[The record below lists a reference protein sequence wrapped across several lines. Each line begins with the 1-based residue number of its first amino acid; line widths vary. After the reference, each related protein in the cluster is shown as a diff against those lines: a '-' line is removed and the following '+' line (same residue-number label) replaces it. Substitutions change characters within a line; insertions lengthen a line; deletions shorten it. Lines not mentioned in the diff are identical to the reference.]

1 VAFSLILTKDVL
13 IWLAQLLKP
22 YKLKVV
28 CAVIALTVAAA
39 AWLLLGQGIKL
50 TVDEGLSAG
59 NINRL
64 DAAIGWVI
72 LFAVVGCLATYFR
85 FYLMTWL
92 GERISADIR
101 IQVYHH
107 LLTLTPGFFA
117 ETRTGEV
124 ISRFTNDTSVIQTVV
139 GMSLSMALRSLVGFV
154 GALILMTFT
163 SAMLTLCVLVAVPF
177 ILVPLKLIAPK
188 VRHYSRLSQD
198 RIADMG
204 SQIDET
210 LHEIMVVQAFN
221 AVSGEQQKF
230 TQKVSSALQAAATR
244 IHYRSMLIG
253 VIMLVSMLSVIGI
266 GWLGIRQVM
275 SGEISAGQLS
285 AFLFYAV
292 LAGSSIATISEVLGD
307 IQRGV
312 GASERLLEL
321 LATTANNNS
330 GQVVLP
336 TLDSPPQISFEQ
348 VNFGYTEHATLFK
361 DFSLQVQPGECVA
374 LVGPSGAGKSSLF
387 QLLQH
392 FYSIQGGAIKL
403 NDSPVT
409 ELTLDSLRQQIAL
422 VPQEPV
428 IFASTVI
435 ENIRYGRPTASEA
448 EVVEAAKQAF
458 ADDFINELSDGYH
471 TQLGERGVKLS
482 GGQRQRIAIARAFL
496 ADRPVLLLDE
506 ATSALDA
513 VSEHKV
519 QQALKYLIKGR
530 TTLVIAHRLATV
542 QMCDR
547 IVVMENGMVRGSGK
561 HGELMKSDTLYKE
574 YAELQ
579 LIP

>member
-1 VAFSLILTKDVL
+1 MILTKDVL

-163 SAMLTLCVLVAVPF
+163 SPMLTLCVLVAVPF
-177 ILVPLKLIAPK
+177 ILLPLKLIAPK

-230 TQKVSSALQAAATR
+230 TRKVSSALQAAATR

-547 IVVMENGMVRGSGK
+547 IVVMGNGTVRGSGK
-561 HGELMKSDTLYKE
+561 HEELMKSDTLYKE

>member
-1 VAFSLILTKDVL
+1 MAFSLILTKDVL

-163 SAMLTLCVLVAVPF
+163 SPMLTLCVLVAVPF

-547 IVVMENGMVRGSGK
+547 IVVMDNGTVRGSGK
-561 HGELMKSDTLYKE
+561 HEELMKSDTLYKE

>member
-1 VAFSLILTKDVL
+1 MILTKDVL

-163 SAMLTLCVLVAVPF
+163 SPMLTLCVLVAVPF
-177 ILVPLKLIAPK
+177 ILLPLKLIAPK

-230 TQKVSSALQAAATR
+230 TRKVSSALQAAATR

-513 VSEHKV
+513 VSEYKV

-547 IVVMENGMVRGSGK
+547 IVVMDNGTVRGSGK
-561 HGELMKSDTLYKE
+561 HGELIKSDTLYKE

>member
-1 VAFSLILTKDVL
+1 MISTKDVL
-13 IWLAQLLKP
+13 YWLANLLKS
-22 YKLKVV
+22 YAWQAGAALL
-28 CAVIALTVAAA
+28 ALIIAAS

-50 TVDEGLSAG
+50 TVDEGLNAG
-59 NINRL
+59 NIARL

-72 LFAVVGCLATYFR
+72 AFAVLGCLATYFR

-92 GERISADIR
+92 GERVSADIR

-107 LLTLTPGFFA
+107 LLTLPPGFFA

-139 GMSLSMALRSLVGFV
+139 GMSLSMALRSVVGFV
-154 GALILMTFT
+154 GALVLMLFT
-163 SAMLTLCVLVAVPF
+163 SPLLTMCVLLAVPF
-177 ILVPLKLIAPK
+177 ILVPLKIIAPK
-188 VRHYSRLSQD
+188 VRHYSRQSQD

-210 LHEIMVVQAFN
+210 LHEIMIVQAFN
-221 AVSGEQQKF
+221 AVTTEQQKF
-230 TQKVSSALQAAATR
+230 RDKVLAALQAASHR

-275 SGEISAGQLS
+275 TDDITAGQLS

-292 LAGSSIATISEVLGD
+292 LAGSSIATISEVLGE

-321 LATTANNNS
+321 LATQPNNTS
-330 GQVVLP
+330 G
-336 TLDSPPQISFEQ
+336 
-348 VNFGYTEHATLFK
+348 TEHLPVFSAPPGICFDDVTFNYVQNSTLFDHFK
-361 DFSLQVQPGECVA
+361 LQIKPGECVA

-392 FYSIQGGAIKL
+392 FYPIKEGKICIGEH
-403 NDSPVT
+403 DISH
-409 ELTLDSLRQQIAL
+409 LTLDSLRQQIAL
-422 VPQEPV
+422 VPQDPV
-428 IFASTVI
+428 IFAATVLD
-435 ENIRYGRPTASEA
+435 NIRYGRPSATEA
-448 EVVEAAKQAF
+448 EVIDAAQQAF
-458 ADDFINELSDGYH
+458 ADDFINELSEGYH

-482 GGQRQRIAIARAFL
+482 GGQRQRIAIARAIL

-519 QQALKYLIKGR
+519 QIALKHLMKGR
-530 TTLVIAHRLATV
+530 TTLIIAHRLATV

-547 IVVMENGMVRGSGK
+547 IVVMAKGQVRATGK
-561 HGELMKSDTLYKE
+561 HTELLKIDTLYKE

-579 LIP
+579 LLP

>member
-1 VAFSLILTKDVL
+1 MASTKDVL
-13 IWLAQLLKP
+13 QWLAALLAP
-22 YKLKVV
+22 YKVKVIF
-28 CAVIALTVAAA
+28 AVTALTIAAA
-39 AWLLLGQGIKL
+39 SWLLLGQGIKL
-50 TVDEGLSAG
+50 TVDQGITAG
-59 NINRL
+59 NIARL
-64 DAAIGWVI
+64 DSAIGWVI
-72 LFAVVGCLATYFR
+72 VFSVAGCLATYFR

-101 IQVYHH
+101 IQVYQH
-107 LLTLTPGFFA
+107 LLTLPPGFFA

-154 GALILMTFT
+154 GALVLMLIT
-163 SAMLTLCVLVAVPF
+163 SPLLTLCVLIAVPF
-177 ILVPLKLIAPK
+177 ILVPLKIIAPK
-188 VRHYSRLSQD
+188 VRHYSRQSQD

-221 AVSGEQQKF
+221 AVSNEQQKF
-230 TQKVSSALQAAATR
+230 ADKVTSALDAAATR

-253 VIMLVSMLSVIGI
+253 LIMLVSMLSVIGI

-275 SGEISAGQLS
+275 TDDISAGQLS

-321 LATTANNNS
+321 LATEANNDS
-330 GQVVLP
+330 GDITIPL
-336 TLDSPPQISFEQ
+336 LDTPPAITFQHVKFAYQE
-348 VNFGYTEHATLFK
+348 GEPLFN
-361 DFSLQVQPGECVA
+361 DFNLEIAPGECIA

-392 FYSIQGGAIKL
+392 FYPIQRGEIRINEHTINA
-403 NDSPVT
+403 
-409 ELTLDSLRQQIAL
+409 LTLDSLRKQIAI

-428 IFASTVI
+428 IFASSVAD
-435 ENIRYGRPTASEA
+435 NIRYGRPDASDE
-448 EVVEAAKQAF
+448 EVITAAKQAF
-458 ADDFINELSDGYH
+458 AHDFVTELSECYQ
-471 TQLGERGVKLS
+471 TQLGEQGVKLS
-482 GGQRQRIAIARAFL
+482 GGQRQRIAIARAIL
-496 ADRPVLLLDE
+496 ADRPILLLDE

-519 QQALKYLIKGR
+519 QQALNFLLKGR
-530 TTLVIAHRLATV
+530 TTLIIAHRLATV

-547 IVVMENGMVRGSGK
+547 IVVMESGVVRATGK
-561 HGELMKSDTLYKE
+561 HADLIKFDTLYKE

-579 LIP
+579 LLP

>member
-1 VAFSLILTKDVL
+1 MILTKDVL
-13 IWLAQLLKP
+13 KWLAQLLSP
-22 YKLKVV
+22 YKTKVFF
-28 CAVIALTVAAA
+28 AVTALTVAAA

-50 TVDEGLSAG
+50 TVDDGLTAG

-107 LLTLTPGFFA
+107 LLTLPPGFFA

-139 GMSLSMALRSLVGFV
+139 GMSLSMALRALVGFV

-163 SAMLTLCVLVAVPF
+163 SPMLTLCVLIAVPF
-177 ILVPLKLIAPK
+177 ILVPLKIIAPK
-188 VRHYSRLSQD
+188 VRHYSRQSQD

-221 AVSGEQQKF
+221 AVQNEQQKF
-230 TQKVSSALQAAATR
+230 TRNVISVLSAASSR

-253 VIMLVSMLSVIGI
+253 IIMLVSMLSVIGI

-275 SGEISAGQLS
+275 TDQISAGQLS

-292 LAGSSIATISEVLGD
+292 LAGSSIATISEVLGE

-321 LATTANNNS
+321 LATTANNDS
-330 GQVVLP
+330 GQTILP
-336 TLDSPPQISFEQ
+336 SLDKPPLITFEQ
-348 VNFGYTEHATLFK
+348 VNFGYTEHITLFEN
-361 DFSLQVQPGECVA
+361 FSLQIVPGECVA

-392 FYSIQGGAIKL
+392 FYPIQGGEIKL
-403 NDSPVT
+403 NQYPVT
-409 ELTLDSLRQQIAL
+409 DLTLESLRQQIAL

-435 ENIRYGRPTASEA
+435 DNIRYGRTDANEA
-448 EVVEAAKQAF
+448 EVIEAAKQAF
-458 ADDFINELSDGYH
+458 ADDFINELSEGYH

-519 QQALKYLIKGR
+519 QQALKHLIKGR

-547 IVVMENGMVRGSGK
+547 IVVMENGAMRASGK
-561 HGELMKSDTLYKE
+561 HNELIKSDTLYKE

>member
-1 VAFSLILTKDVL
+1 MILTKDVL

>member
-1 VAFSLILTKDVL
+1 MILTKDVL

-163 SAMLTLCVLVAVPF
+163 SPMLTLCVLVAVPF
-177 ILVPLKLIAPK
+177 ILLPLKLIAPK

-230 TQKVSSALQAAATR
+230 TRKVSSALQAAATR

-513 VSEHKV
+513 VSEYKV

-561 HGELMKSDTLYKE
+561 HEELMKSDTLYKE

>member
-1 VAFSLILTKDVL
+1 LILTKDVL

-163 SAMLTLCVLVAVPF
+163 SPMLTLCVLVAVPF
-177 ILVPLKLIAPK
+177 ILLPLKLIAPK

-266 GWLGIRQVM
+266 SWLGIRQVM

-321 LATTANNNS
+321 LATKANNNS

-547 IVVMENGMVRGSGK
+547 IVVMDNGTVRGSGK
-561 HGELMKSDTLYKE
+561 HEELMKSDTLYKE

>member
-1 VAFSLILTKDVL
+1 MILTKDVL

-163 SAMLTLCVLVAVPF
+163 SPMLTLCVLVAVPF

-448 EVVEAAKQAF
+448 EVIEAAKQAF

-496 ADRPVLLLDE
+496 ANRPVLLLDE

-547 IVVMENGMVRGSGK
+547 IVVMDNGTVRASGK
-561 HGELMKSDTLYKE
+561 HEELIKSDTLYKE

>member
-1 VAFSLILTKDVL
+1 MISTKDVL
-13 IWLAQLLKP
+13 YWLLGLLKA
-22 YKLKVV
+22 YTWQ
-28 CAVIALTVAAA
+28 AVGALLALIVAAS

-50 TVDEGLSAG
+50 TVDEGLNAG
-59 NINRL
+59 NIARL

-72 LFAVVGCLATYFR
+72 AFAVLGCLATYFR

-92 GERISADIR
+92 GERVSADIR
-101 IQVYHH
+101 IQVYRH
-107 LLTLTPGFFA
+107 LLTLPPAFFA
-117 ETRTGEV
+117 DTRTGEV

-139 GMSLSMALRSLVGFV
+139 GMSLSMALRSVVGFV
-154 GALILMTFT
+154 GALILMLFT
-163 SAMLTLCVLVAVPF
+163 SPLLTLCVLLAVPF

-188 VRHYSRLSQD
+188 VRHFSRQSQD

-210 LHEIMVVQAFN
+210 LHEIMIVQAFN
-221 AVSGEQQKF
+221 AVSAEQQKF
-230 TQKVSSALQAAATR
+230 SEKVMAALQAASHR

-275 SGEISAGQLS
+275 SDDITAGQLS

-292 LAGSSIATISEVLGD
+292 LAGSSIATISEVLGE

-321 LATTANNNS
+321 LATKPDNNGGTKHIAVFTA
-330 GQVVLP
+330 
-336 TLDSPPQISFEQ
+336 PPGIRFDDVTFNYAQSSSLFERFNLQI
-348 VNFGYTEHATLFK
+348 
-361 DFSLQVQPGECVA
+361 QPGECVA

-392 FYSIQGGAIKL
+392 FYPIDDGKIWIGEHDIS
-403 NDSPVT
+403 T
-409 ELTLDSLRQQIAL
+409 LTLDSLRQQIAL

-428 IFASTVI
+428 IFASTVMD
-435 ENIRYGRPTASEA
+435 NIRYGRPGATQA
-448 EVVEAAKQAF
+448 EVIDAAQQAF
-458 ADDFINELSDGYH
+458 ADDFIQELSAGYH
-471 TQLGERGVKLS
+471 TELGERGVKLS
-482 GGQRQRIAIARAFL
+482 GGQRQRIAIARAIL
-496 ADRPVLLLDE
+496 ADRPILLLDE

-519 QQALKYLIKGR
+519 QIALKHLMRGR
-530 TTLVIAHRLATV
+530 TTLIIAHRLATV

-547 IVVMENGMVRGSGK
+547 IVVMEHGQVRATGK
-561 HGELMKSDTLYKE
+561 HAELIKIDTLYQE

-579 LIP
+579 LLP

>member
-547 IVVMENGMVRGSGK
+547 IVVMGNGTVRGSGK
-561 HGELMKSDTLYKE
+561 HEELMKSDTLYKE

>member
-1 VAFSLILTKDVL
+1 MISTKDVL
-13 IWLAQLLKP
+13 SWLAQLLSP
-22 YKLKVV
+22 YKVKVI
-28 CAVIALTVAAA
+28 CAITALAIAAA

-59 NINRL
+59 NIARL
-64 DAAIGWVI
+64 DSAIGWVI
-72 LFAVVGCLATYFR
+72 LFAVAGCLATYFR

-107 LLTLTPGFFA
+107 LLTLQPGFFA

-124 ISRFTNDTSVIQTVV
+124 ISRFTNDTGVIQTVV

-154 GALILMTFT
+154 GALVLMTIT
-163 SAMLTLCVLVAVPF
+163 SPVLTLCVLLAVPF

-188 VRHYSRLSQD
+188 VRHYSRQSQD

-221 AVSGEQQKF
+221 AVASEQRKF
-230 TQKVSSALQAAATR
+230 TARVTSALDAAATR

-253 VIMLVSMLSVIGI
+253 IIMLVSMLSVIGI

-275 SGEISAGQLS
+275 TGEISAGQLS

-321 LATTANNNS
+321 LATQPDNNS
-330 GQVVLP
+330 GNV
-336 TLDSPPQISFEQ
+336 TLARLSAPPRITFEHMQ
-348 VNFGYTEHATLFK
+348 FGYSASSLLFNQ
-361 DFSLQVQPGECVA
+361 FNLSIEPGECVA
-374 LVGPSGAGKSSLF
+374 LVGPSGAGKSTLF

-392 FYSIQGGAIKL
+392 FYPVQDGNIKL
-403 NDSPVT
+403 DEYPIAQLRL
-409 ELTLDSLRQQIAL
+409 ESLRQQMAL

-428 IFASTVI
+428 IFASTVLD
-435 ENIRYGRPTASEA
+435 NIRYGRPDATE
-448 EVVEAAKQAF
+448 EDVIAAARQAF

-482 GGQRQRIAIARAFL
+482 GGQRQRIAIARAIL

-519 QQALKYLIKGR
+519 QQALRYLIKGR

-547 IVVMENGMVRGSGK
+547 IVVLEKGSVRASGT
-561 HGELMKSDTLYKE
+561 HQQLMKSDTLYKE

>member
-1 VAFSLILTKDVL
+1 MAFSLILTKDVL

-163 SAMLTLCVLVAVPF
+163 SPMLTLCVLVAVPF

-230 TQKVSSALQAAATR
+230 TQKVGSALQAAATR

-321 LATTANNNS
+321 LATKANNNS

-336 TLDSPPQISFEQ
+336 TLNSPPQISFEQ

-361 DFSLQVQPGECVA
+361 DLSLQVQPGECVA

-392 FYSIQGGAIKL
+392 FYPIQGGAIKL

-435 ENIRYGRPTASEA
+435 ENIRYGRPSASEA

-561 HGELMKSDTLYKE
+561 HEELMKNDTLYKE

>member
-1 VAFSLILTKDVL
+1 MILTKDVL

-163 SAMLTLCVLVAVPF
+163 SPMLTLCVLVAVPF

-435 ENIRYGRPTASEA
+435 ENIRYGRPSASEA
-448 EVVEAAKQAF
+448 EVIEAAKQAF

-561 HGELMKSDTLYKE
+561 HEELMKNDTLYKE

>member
-1 VAFSLILTKDVL
+1 MILTKDVL

-163 SAMLTLCVLVAVPF
+163 SPMLTLCVLVAVPF

>member
-1 VAFSLILTKDVL
+1 MAFSLILTKDVL

-561 HGELMKSDTLYKE
+561 HEELMKNDTLYKE

>member
-1 VAFSLILTKDVL
+1 LILTKDVL

-163 SAMLTLCVLVAVPF
+163 SPMLTLCVLVAVPF
-177 ILVPLKLIAPK
+177 ILLPLKLIAPK

-230 TQKVSSALQAAATR
+230 TRKVSSALQAAATR

-513 VSEHKV
+513 VSEYKV

-547 IVVMENGMVRGSGK
+547 IVVMDNGTVRGSGK
-561 HGELMKSDTLYKE
+561 HGELIKSDTLYKE

>member
-1 VAFSLILTKDVL
+1 MAFSLILTKDVL

-547 IVVMENGMVRGSGK
+547 IVVMGNGTVRGSGK
-561 HGELMKSDTLYKE
+561 HEELMKSDTLYKE

>member
-1 VAFSLILTKDVL
+1 MAFSLILTKDVL

>member
-1 VAFSLILTKDVL
+1 MAFSLILTKDVL

-101 IQVYHH
+101 IQVYDH

-163 SAMLTLCVLVAVPF
+163 SPMLTLCVLVAVPF

-230 TQKVSSALQAAATR
+230 TQKVGSALQAAATR

-321 LATTANNNS
+321 LATTASNNA
-330 GQVVLP
+330 GEVVLP
-336 TLDSPPQISFEQ
+336 PLDMPPQINFER
-348 VNFGYTEHATLFK
+348 VNFGYTEHATLFEN
-361 DFSLQVQPGECVA
+361 FSLQVQSGECVA
-374 LVGPSGAGKSSLF
+374 LVGPSGAGKSTLF

-403 NDSPVT
+403 NNSAVT

-561 HGELMKSDTLYKE
+561 HEELMKSDTLYKE

>member
-1 VAFSLILTKDVL
+1 MNILISTKDVL
-13 IWLAQLLKP
+13 YWLTGLLRS
-22 YKLKVV
+22 YTWQV
-28 CAVIALTVAAA
+28 CCALLALFIAAS

-50 TVDEGLSAG
+50 TVDEGLNAG
-59 NINRL
+59 NIAKL

-72 LFAVVGCLATYFR
+72 AFAIVGCMATYFR

-163 SAMLTLCVLVAVPF
+163 SPILTLCVLVAVPF

-230 TQKVSSALQAAATR
+230 SQKVSSALQAAATR

-321 LATTANNNS
+321 LATTASNNA
-330 GQVVLP
+330 GEVVLP
-336 TLDSPPQISFEQ
+336 PLDMPPQINFER
-348 VNFGYTEHATLFK
+348 VNFGYTEHATLFEN
-361 DFSLQVQPGECVA
+361 FSLQVQSGECVA
-374 LVGPSGAGKSSLF
+374 LVGPSGAGKSTLF

-403 NDSPVT
+403 NNSAVT

-422 VPQEPV
+422 VPQEQV

-561 HGELMKSDTLYKE
+561 HEELMKSDTLYKE

>member
-1 VAFSLILTKDVL
+1 MNHFPATPLILTKDVL
-13 IWLAQLLKP
+13 KWLGQLLWP
-22 YKLKVV
+22 YKLKVA
-28 CAVIALTVAAA
+28 CAVTALTIAAA

-154 GALILMTFT
+154 GAIILMTFT
-163 SAMLTLCVLVAVPF
+163 SPMLTLCVLIAVPF
-177 ILVPLKLIAPK
+177 ILVPLKIIAPK
-188 VRHYSRLSQD
+188 VRHYSRQSQD

-221 AVSGEQQKF
+221 AVSSEQQKF
-230 TQKVSSALQAAATR
+230 SQKVSSALQAASRR

-275 SGEISAGQLS
+275 TDQISAGQLS

-292 LAGSSIATISEVLGD
+292 LAGSSIATISEVLGE

-321 LATTANNNS
+321 LATTANNNT
-330 GQVVLP
+330 GQLAIAP
-336 TLDSPPQISFEQ
+336 LDKPPLIAFEQ
-348 VNFGYTEHATLFK
+348 VNFGYTEHARLFEN
-361 DFSLQVQPGECVA
+361 FSLQVTPGECVA

-392 FYSIQGGAIKL
+392 FYPIQGGDIKL
-403 NDSPVT
+403 NDTPVT

-435 ENIRYGRPTASEA
+435 ENIRYGRPTANEA
-448 EVVEAAKQAF
+448 EVIEAAKQAF
-458 ADDFINELSDGYH
+458 ADDFINELSDGY
-471 TQLGERGVKLS
+471 
-482 GGQRQRIAIARAFL
+482 
-496 ADRPVLLLDE
+496 
-506 ATSALDA
+506 
-513 VSEHKV
+513 
-519 QQALKYLIKGR
+519 
-530 TTLVIAHRLATV
+530 
-542 QMCDR
+542 
-547 IVVMENGMVRGSGK
+547 
-561 HGELMKSDTLYKE
+561 
-574 YAELQ
+574 
-579 LIP
+579 

>member
-1 VAFSLILTKDVL
+1 MILTKDVL

-163 SAMLTLCVLVAVPF
+163 SPMLTLCVLVAVPF
-177 ILVPLKLIAPK
+177 ILLPLKLIAPK

-266 GWLGIRQVM
+266 SWLGIRQVM

-321 LATTANNNS
+321 LATKANNNS

-547 IVVMENGMVRGSGK
+547 IVVMDNGTVRGSGK
-561 HGELMKSDTLYKE
+561 HEELMKSDTLYKE

>member
-1 VAFSLILTKDVL
+1 MAFSLILTKDVL

-163 SAMLTLCVLVAVPF
+163 SPMLTLCVLVAVPF

>member
-1 VAFSLILTKDVL
+1 MILTKDVL
-13 IWLAQLLKP
+13 KWLAQLLAP
-22 YKLKVV
+22 YKLKVFF
-28 CAVIALTVAAA
+28 AIAALTIAAG

-50 TVDEGLSAG
+50 TVDEGLTAG
-59 NINRL
+59 NISRL
-64 DAAIGWVI
+64 DAAIGWVF

-107 LLTLTPGFFA
+107 LLTLPPGFFA

-154 GALILMTFT
+154 GALVLMTIT
-163 SAMLTLCVLVAVPF
+163 SPMLTLCVLLAVPF

-188 VRHYSRLSQD
+188 VRLYSRQSQD

-221 AVSGEQQKF
+221 AVASEQRKF
-230 TQKVSSALQAAATR
+230 TAKVTSALQAASTR

-253 VIMLVSMLSVIGI
+253 VIMLVSMVSVIAI

-275 SGEISAGQLS
+275 TGQISAGQLS

-321 LATTANNNS
+321 LATQANNNS
-330 GQVVLP
+330 GVKNLPGLTTPPEIVFNQVDFAYSKNHP
-336 TLDSPPQISFEQ
+336 
-348 VNFGYTEHATLFK
+348 LFTR
-361 DFSLQVQPGECVA
+361 FSLTIAAGECVA

-387 QLLQH
+387 QLLQY
-392 FYSIQGGAIKL
+392 FYPIQAGSISLDEHKI
-403 NDSPVT
+403 T
-409 ELTLDSLRQQIAL
+409 ELTLESLRQQIAL

-428 IFASTVI
+428 IFASTVMD
-435 ENIRYGRPTASEA
+435 NIRYGRPDASEE
-448 EVVEAAKQAF
+448 EVIDAAKQAF
-458 ADDFINELSDGYH
+458 ADDFINELSEGYH

-482 GGQRQRIAIARAFL
+482 GGQRQRIAIARAIL

-519 QQALKYLIKGR
+519 QQALRYLIKGR

-547 IVVMENGMVRGSGK
+547 IVVLEKGTVRASGT
-561 HGELMKSDTLYKE
+561 HDELMKSDTLYKE

>member
-1 VAFSLILTKDVL
+1 MAFSLILTKDVL

-163 SAMLTLCVLVAVPF
+163 SPMLTLCVLVAVPF

-321 LATTANNNS
+321 LATTASNNA
-330 GQVVLP
+330 GEVVLP
-336 TLDSPPQISFEQ
+336 PLDTPPLISFER
-348 VNFGYTEHATLFK
+348 VNFGYTEHATLFEN
-361 DFSLQVQPGECVA
+361 FSLQVQSGECVA
-374 LVGPSGAGKSSLF
+374 LVGPSGAGKSTLF

-403 NDSPVT
+403 NNSAVT